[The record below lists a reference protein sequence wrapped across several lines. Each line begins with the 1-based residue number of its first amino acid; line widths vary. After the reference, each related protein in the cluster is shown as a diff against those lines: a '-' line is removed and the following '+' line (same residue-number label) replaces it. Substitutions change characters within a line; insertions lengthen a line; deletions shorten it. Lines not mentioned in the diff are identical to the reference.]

1 MGEAVRKAA
10 ISNRLR
16 RRKATIATGLNPT
29 TPGRTG
35 LFPAVIG
42 MRGNQAN
49 QTTNQLTIQATNRPT
64 DHLLATLIRVTM
76 WYGTTTT
83 AHRHK
88 TATSQTKRNETKL
101 RTIIPSV
108 TTTTTDVSTF
118 LNWPHHSTN
127 IRNREK
133 ERIKTNTHT
142 HQLHSNV

>member
-49 QTTNQLTIQATNRPT
+49 QTTNQPTN
-64 DHLLATLIRVTM
+64 
-76 WYGTTTT
+76 
-83 AHRHK
+83 
-88 TATSQTKRNETKL
+88 
-101 RTIIPSV
+101 
-108 TTTTTDVSTF
+108 
-118 LNWPHHSTN
+118 
-127 IRNREK
+127 
-133 ERIKTNTHT
+133 
-142 HQLHSNV
+142 